1 VVQDRAPVHLDLA
14 APWCDYPM
22 CMASE
27 NVASA
32 EFQNAHGA
40 VASVQDAPPPNEPAM
55 LTRGLDH
62 VAKVI
67 AIASVAVYG
76 TGFIVAVHWYS
87 RCGVPTAA
95 LTHEVVLGAGVQFM
109 LVCMSCLAPLVALR
123 LGVFGKPTSSPTK
136 AMDSAKGRMRRTVVA
151 VRQAPGVLF
160 EVFLLL
166 TVPLSGVHLLTG
178 YVSPGRSA
186 LFVLGIFLSGVLFWK
201 IWTRDRLQL
210 VTWKIG
216 LIIGWLVMAATLF
229 SSQLYSRSPPWLGG
243 ARPIILRRDDPTTR
257 PTVAEDAWAKC
268 SASAVDDARTTCRT
282 VYVVYRDEKFVYTA
296 VTETDAPCVPE
307 KRGKP
312 VTLADEMS
320 VVRRFCF
327 ISLPSGSAM
336 PLRLA
341 GPLGDGPLGEPY

>member
-1 VVQDRAPVHLDLA
+1 
-14 APWCDYPM
+14 
-22 CMASE
+22 
-27 NVASA
+27 
-32 EFQNAHGA
+32 
-40 VASVQDAPPPNEPAM
+40 
-55 LTRGLDH
+55 
-62 VAKVI
+62 
-67 AIASVAVYG
+67 VAVYG

-87 RCGVPTAA
+87 RCGVPTSA

-109 LVCMSCLAPLVALR
+109 LVCRSCLAPLVALR

-151 VRQAPGVLF
+151 LRQVPGVLF
-160 EVFLLL
+160 EV
-166 TVPLSGVHLLTG
+166 
-178 YVSPGRSA
+178 
-186 LFVLGIFLSGVLFWK
+186 K
-201 IWTRDRLQL
+201 LQL

-243 ARPIILRRDDPTTR
+243 ARPIVLRRDDPTTR

-268 SASAVDDARTTCRT
+268 SASSVDDARTTCRT
-282 VYVVYRDEKFVYTA
+282 VHVVYRDEKFVYTA

-307 KRGKP
+307 KRVKP

-320 VVRRFCF
+320 VARRLCF
-327 ISLPSGSAM
+327 ISLPAGSAM

-341 GPLGDGPLGEPY
+341 GPLGDDSLN